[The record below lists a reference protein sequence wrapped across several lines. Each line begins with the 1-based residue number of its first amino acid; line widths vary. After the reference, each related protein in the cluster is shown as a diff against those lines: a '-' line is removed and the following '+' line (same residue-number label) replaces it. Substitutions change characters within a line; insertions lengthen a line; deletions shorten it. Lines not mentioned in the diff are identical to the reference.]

1 MTMEIKKYIILLL
14 PLFFFI
20 ACNEEHQRTIY
31 RPSEKDSLKFL
42 VTNADIIGVIEIYDA
57 IKGAGSTTS
66 TVLTNSAN
74 AKIVHSLK
82 GELDENTVISIS
94 NSTLHN
100 KPGVIETLLTLR
112 DGEYIAF
119 LTKTEN
125 VFKPLTPYS
134 LIEIFSVSKQGRP
147 IWKQTKSKYV
157 DRPNTPK
164 DEIIKE
170 IEGAIE
176 QQNSAD
182 IKSR

>member
-1 MTMEIKKYIILLL
+1 MHNMR
-14 PLFFFI
+14 FHWI
-20 ACNEEHQRTIY
+20 A
-31 RPSEKDSLKFL
+31 
-42 VTNADIIGVIEIYDA
+42 
-57 IKGAGSTTS
+57 
-66 TVLTNSAN
+66 
-74 AKIVHSLK
+74 
-82 GELDENTVISIS
+82 
-94 NSTLHN
+94 
-100 KPGVIETLLTLR
+100 
-112 DGEYIAF
+112 
-119 LTKTEN
+119 TEN